1 MDGWSAPG
9 SEQLFE
15 VLSELNA
22 QAEDISMQ
30 KLKERGIPA
39 ETLRRVIVIEFAPGV
54 PAFDGIVPEGYI
66 IEGKFVPLMQLGL
79 EYL

>member
-9 SEQLFE
+9 SKQLLDI
-15 VLSELNA
+15 LSELNV
-22 QAEDISMQ
+22 QVDDFSMQ
-30 KLKERGIPA
+30 TLRERGLST
-39 ETLRRVIVIEFAPGV
+39 ETLGRVIVIEFAPDV

-66 IEGKFVPLMQLGL
+66 VDGKFVPLTKLAI